1 MRCNMYIKIYTSNTA
16 SIVDLNEYYKVDVS
30 ELDGAGLDEAQPE
43 KAEEE
48 EEYPKVRVEAYVEAL
63 CPYCKDFVVGPLT
76 DALSK
81 ADIAAI
87 VDLKVIFIMPPI
99 FVIANKL

>member
-1 MRCNMYIKIYTSNTA
+1 MRCITSNTA

-30 ELDGAGLDEAQPE
+30 ELDGAALEEAQPE
-43 KAEEE
+43 KTEKTEKTE

-87 VDLKVIFIMPPI
+87 VDLKVIFIMSLI
-99 FVIANKL
+99 FPT

>member
-1 MRCNMYIKIYTSNTA
+1 MRCITSNTA

-30 ELDGAGLDEAQPE
+30 ELDGAALEEAQPE
-43 KAEEE
+43 KTE

-87 VDLKVIFIMPPI
+87 VDLKVIFVMSLI
-99 FVIANKL
+99 FPT